1 MNSFKE
7 YFIESQ
13 FPKIHPSNWEAVV
26 KNRKFIKEK
35 AIQTAK
41 EDGAQVTLDGF
52 IVLYHGTKFMK
63 RIIQSGM
70 LKQNTYL
77 TSDYEIAEQF
87 AHANQ
92 AKGIPEV
99 NTFVVDAQA
108 LIPSGTKYYSLNEPV
123 YYNSGRYIVE
133 P

>member
-1 MNSFKE
+1 MKSFKQ

-13 FPKIHPSNWEAVV
+13 FPKTHPSNWEAVV
-26 KNRKFIKEK
+26 KNRKFNKEK
-35 AIQTAK
+35 AIQIAK

-52 IVLYHGTKFMK
+52 IVLYHGTKHMK
-63 RIIQSGM
+63 QIVKSGM

-77 TSDYEIAEQF
+77 TSDYEIAKQF

-92 AKGIPEV
+92 SKGIPEV
-99 NTFVVDAQA
+99 NTFVIDAQA
-108 LIPSGTKYYSLNEPV
+108 LIPSGNKYYSLNEPV
-123 YYNSGRYIVE
+123 YYDDGKYIVE